1 MHIVCGCSGEIHFSL
16 KEGECCLQDGQPT
29 FTASQKQK
37 NSMHLACC
45 QWVYFLWAEG
55 QNLSRISSSGGIKGV
70 CGDNAPARQ
79 MLRDD
84 PRQGHHILAKP
95 PVTHPLP
102 FPQLAERSQRKDMEQ
117 GIIL

>member
-1 MHIVCGCSGEIHFSL
+1 M
-16 KEGECCLQDGQPT
+16 P
-29 FTASQKQK
+29 
-37 NSMHLACC
+37 LACC

-95 PVTHPLP
+95 PVTHPLH